1 MFKNLGVQLYTV
13 RDHMTDE
20 EGVAKTFARLAEL
33 GYTEL
38 HTAGCSIDEKAFAD
52 LAAKNGLK
60 IIGTHSAWDL
70 LTKRP
75 EEAMELHRMW
85 GTTNIGTGGM
95 PSEFI
100 KGGKEG
106 VREFVKQFNAIAELY
121 AKNGFRTTYHNHN
134 FEFVRV
140 DGKKTIMDILYEEL
154 DPATT
159 SFVLDTCWV
168 AAGGADVT
176 EWMEKLA
183 GRLDILHLK
192 DTYLEK
198 DEVKG
203 LKHVITEVGNGSLA
217 WDKILATAEKIGVQN
232 YIVEHDRNWET
243 GCPFESLKTSADF
256 LAKYRI

>member
-13 RDHMTDE
+13 RDTMLDE
-20 EGVAKTFARLAEL
+20 AGVAKTFEKLAQL

-38 HTAGCSIDEKAFAD
+38 HTAGCKIDEKRFVE
-52 LAAKNGLK
+52 LAQQNGLK
-60 IIGTHSAWDL
+60 IIGTHIGSDL
-70 LTKRP
+70 LFGDP
-75 EEAMELHRMW
+75 EKTMELHKMW

-95 PSEFI
+95 PTEYRFS
-100 KGGKEG
+100 KEG
-106 VREFVKQFNAIAELY
+106 VLEFVKKFNAVAEIY

-140 DGKKTIMDILYEEL
+140 DGKKTTMDLLYEGL

-168 AAGGADVT
+168 AAGGGDVT

-183 GRLDILHLK
+183 GRIDILHLK

-198 DEVKG
+198 NEEKG
-203 LKHVITEVGNGSLA
+203 LIHVITEVGNGSVC
-217 WDKILATAEKIGVQN
+217 WDKVMATAEKIGVSH
-232 YIVEHDRNWET
+232 YVVEHDKNWET

-256 LAKYRI
+256 LAKYRK